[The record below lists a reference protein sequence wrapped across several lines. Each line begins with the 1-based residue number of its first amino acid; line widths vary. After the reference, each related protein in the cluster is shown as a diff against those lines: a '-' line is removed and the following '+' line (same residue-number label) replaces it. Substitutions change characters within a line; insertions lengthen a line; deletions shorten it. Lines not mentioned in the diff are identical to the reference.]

1 VNKKDLRNERLM
13 SKRKLMLLRPL
24 MRKLKNITKGVEKVM
39 KLKVLKEKER
49 QKSLMLKHSR
59 VLKLRSLMKNTQLLI
74 FQKKL
79 LMTSI
84 TIIMLKM
91 RLQK

>member
-1 VNKKDLRNERLM
+1 MNKKDLRNERLM